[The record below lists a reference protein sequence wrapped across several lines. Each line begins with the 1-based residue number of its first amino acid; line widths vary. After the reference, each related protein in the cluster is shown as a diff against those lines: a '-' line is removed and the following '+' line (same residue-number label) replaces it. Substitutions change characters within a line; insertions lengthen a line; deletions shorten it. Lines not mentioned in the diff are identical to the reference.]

1 MSAMTNISLPW
12 ISSLI
17 VATIPLTIQLYQRQM
32 LTLFAHWWATTII
45 ENHNQTCASHKSS
58 IACACSS
65 HFHKFWPNNTR
76 IQNTNI
82 IFAKEKENLPENFW
96 YSKSTEVCKKKH
108 LHAYRKEVHSAKKEK
123 ENLPENFWYK
133 EKYRSSGQLHIMVH
147 RGKKI
152 LLEKV
157 KKNKKRLT

>member
-32 LTLFAHWWATTII
+32 LTLFAHWWAKTII

-96 YSKSTEVCKKKH
+96 Y
-108 LHAYRKEVHSAKKEK
+108 
-123 ENLPENFWYK
+123 K

>member
-1 MSAMTNISLPW
+1 MTNISLPW

-17 VATIPLTIQLYQRQM
+17 VATIPLTIQLYQRQT
-32 LTLFAHWWATTII
+32 LTLFAHWWAKTII
-45 ENHNQTCASHKSS
+45 ENLNQTCPSHKRS

-96 YSKSTEVCKKKH
+96 YRKSTEVCKKKH
-108 LHAYRKEVHSAKKEK
+108 LHASRKEVHSAKKEK

-133 EKYRSSGQLHIMVH
+133 EKYRSSGQLHIMVQ